1 MDNSS
6 EKNKSYTHVL
16 QKVGILKNFSV
27 AKIVSKKEMDD
38 LKQLIRA
45 VSKNEKEYNKLFEA
59 EMAEI
64 GNMHG
69 SKEPIPGIVYYEND
83 IKHQSRLIALIKE
96 CFIKVKSESKTKNDM
111 CYVITS
117 IIKEL
122 GLTQQDFLN
131 LTKEIEDKKSESK
144 KPPFDSSDDDDDDD
158 DDDNREP
165 I

>member
-1 MDNSS
+1 M
-6 EKNKSYTHVL
+6 

-27 AKIVSKKEMDD
+27 AKIVSKKEIDD

-45 VSKNEKEYNKLFEA
+45 VSKSEKEYNKLFAA
-59 EMAEI
+59 EMSEI

-69 SKEPIPGIVYYEND
+69 SKEPIPGIVYYESGV
-83 IKHQSRLIALIKE
+83 KQPSKLIELAKE
-96 CFIKVKSESKTKNDM
+96 YSARMKAGNTTKNDL
-111 CYVITS
+111 CYLITS

-131 LTKEIEDKKSESK
+131 LTKEIEDEKRESK
-144 KPPFDSSDDDDDDD
+144 KPPFSTSNDDDDDDD
-158 DDDNREP
+158 SGKS